1 LTGRSD
7 RLRQLFEAALEL
19 PADDRAAFLD
29 SQCAGD
35 TDLRR
40 ELDSLLAA
48 EQDMGSFLDEHDL
61 GAVAAATLPA
71 SDDPLIGRTIG
82 RYKIIEEA
90 ARGGMGVVYRAEQTN
105 PDRQVALKVMA
116 HGLNSPEALRRF
128 EVEVQMLGRLQH
140 PGIAQIF
147 EAGTAETGHGSR
159 PFFAMEFID
168 GPLLTDWASQ
178 QNLDLHRR
186 LALMVKICAGVQH
199 AHQKGV
205 IHRDLKPA
213 NILVDRSGQPKILD
227 FGVARS
233 TDADLQLTTLG
244 GSGSGG
250 GSGGLLGTLPYM
262 SPEQVRGKA
271 ELLDTRSDVYALGV
285 VCYQLLT
292 GRLPHD
298 LKGKSITEAI
308 RTISEIT
315 PRTLARSGA
324 SVPADVETIIAKAL
338 AGDPARRYD
347 SASALGADIERYLQN
362 RPILARPPHAL
373 YHLRKLVARNRLAST
388 LAGILVVLLG
398 VSAVLMASQT
408 QRIRTERDRAAREA
422 RTAEEVSDF
431 LQNLFAVT
439 DPRVAQGYEPTAR
452 ELLDEGAARIEKD
465 LAQQPIVQ
473 IRLLVIMGDTYRNL
487 GLHAEAQNVLERAV
501 ELSRTIVDQE
511 PALAAHAL
519 QALAWLYNAN
529 ARIPDGVTAAREA
542 VAVTEAHLPPD
553 HPERGRC
560 LTSLGAL
567 LREDGQWD
575 EARATLDRAVAF
587 AAETY
592 GEQAFEVAVA
602 LSHLAWLE
610 HRLGRNPQSDVIY
623 QRSCAMLEE
632 VLEQYRP
639 ELASCYNDHS
649 VVLAFLDRHAES
661 SDLLANSIAIKEK
674 ILPPGHPD
682 LAMAVNNLGS
692 MYLRA
697 GNHEQAMT
705 QYLRALEMRREVLG
719 AEHPDVGGALCN
731 IGIAQRKMRRW
742 ADSEATFKECIEF
755 LETAVGPDGREVTA
769 NLVNLIEL
777 YQDMGRFKESLAIE
791 ERLLSSRE
799 RTHGKDHA
807 WYAGALRTRANTLIR
822 LDRPLEAEADIRQAI
837 GIIAETFPLERPGR
851 ANFDIELAEVLI
863 RQERLSEARSIL
875 EAVRT
880 AQQEVDPNSAKAR
893 CFFSLGRIALLEGD
907 STGGVELFQQALK
920 IRQQHQS
927 SNENNLLYTQ
937 AVVHALGGH
946 REQALAAL
954 RGALELGYRFHDIDT
969 RVEMASLKD
978 DADLQ
983 ALLTEFS
990 P

>member
-1 LTGRSD
+1 MTGRND
-7 RLRQLFEAALEL
+7 RLRHLFEEALEL
-19 PADDRAAFLD
+19 PSEERKAFLDARCADDRE
-29 SQCAGD
+29 
-35 TDLRR
+35 LRR

-48 EQDMGSFLDEHDL
+48 EQDMGSFLGEDAL

-71 SDDPLIGRTIG
+71 GNDPLIGRTIG
-82 RYKIIEEA
+82 RYRVVGEA

-116 HGLNSPEALRRF
+116 HGLQSPEALRRF

-147 EAGTAETGHGSR
+147 EAGTAETGQGSR
-159 PFFAMEFID
+159 PFFAMEYID
-168 GPLLTDWASQ
+168 GPPLTDWARQ
-178 QNLDLHRR
+178 QNLDLRRR

-233 TDADLQLTTLG
+233 TDADLQLTTMG
-244 GSGSGG
+244 GSGSG

-292 GRLPHD
+292 GRLPHE

-308 RTISEIT
+308 RTISEST
-315 PRTLARSGA
+315 PHTLARSGA
-324 SVPADVETIIAKAL
+324 SVAADVETIIAKAL

-347 SASALGADIERYLQN
+347 SASALGDDIERFLQN
-362 RPILARPPHAL
+362 RPILARPPHTL

-398 VSAVLMASQT
+398 VSAVLMATQT
-408 QRIRTERDRAAREA
+408 QRIRTERDRATREA

-473 IRLLVIMGDTYRNL
+473 TRLLVIMGDTYRNL
-487 GLHAEAQNVLERAV
+487 GLHAEAQSLLERAA
-501 ELSRTIVDQE
+501 ELSRTIVDE
-511 PALAAHAL
+511 DPALAGHAL
-519 QALAWLYNAN
+519 QALAWVYHAN
-529 ARIPDGVTAAREA
+529 AHIPDGVAAAREA
-542 VAVTEAHLPPD
+542 VAVTEAHLPAD

-567 LREDGQWD
+567 LREDGKWD
-575 EARATLDRAVAF
+575 ESRAILDRAVAF
-587 AAETY
+587 ATRVH

-602 LSHLAWLE
+602 LTHLAWLE
-610 HRLGRNPQSDVIY
+610 HRLGRDVQSEEIY
-623 QRSCAMLEE
+623 QRSCARLEAA
-632 VLEQYRP
+632 LGADRP

-649 VVLAFLDRHAES
+649 VVLAFLSRHAES
-661 SDLLANSIAIKEK
+661 SDLLAKSIAIKEK
-674 ILPPGHPD
+674 ILPAGHPD

-719 AEHPDVGGALCN
+719 PDHPEVGGALCN
-731 IGIAQRKMRRW
+731 IAIALRKMRRW
-742 ADSEATFKECIEF
+742 ADSEATFKECIEL
-755 LETAVGPDGREVTA
+755 LEAAVGPDGRQVTA
-769 NLVNLIEL
+769 NLINLADL
-777 YQDMGRFKESLAIE
+777 YHDMGRLQEALAIE
-791 ERLLSSRE
+791 QRLLSSRE

-807 WYAGALRTRANTLIR
+807 WYAGALRSRAITLTN
-822 LDRPLEAEADIRQAI
+822 LDRPLDAEADLRQAI
-837 GIIAETFPLERPGR
+837 GIIQETFPLEQPGR
-851 ANFDIELAEVLI
+851 ASFDIVLAEALI
-863 RQERLSEARSIL
+863 RQKRLDEARSVL
-875 EAVRT
+875 EAVRDVQQDVAANY
-880 AQQEVDPNSAKAR
+880 AQSRLRFLPGPHR
-893 CFFSLGRIALLEGD
+893 HPGGRYLC
-907 STGGVELFQQALK
+907 S
-920 IRQQHQS
+920 R
-927 SNENNLLYTQ
+927 
-937 AVVHALGGH
+937 
-946 REQALAAL
+946 
-954 RGALELGYRFHDIDT
+954 
-969 RVEMASLKD
+969 
-978 DADLQ
+978 
-983 ALLTEFS
+983 
-990 P
+990 